1 MATTDS
7 SIDCRRHSPCDLLVG
22 LPVQGTGTQLVS
34 LLKDVLRAADG
45 GVWRIADMARHLFHS
60 VFLLSSPWHHV
71 VVSVVRT
78 HDMAL

>member
-1 MATTDS
+1 MATTNS
-7 SIDCRRHSPCDLLVG
+7 SVDCPRHSPCDLRVG
-22 LPVQGTGTQLVS
+22 LPIQGARTQLVS

-60 VFLLSSPWHHV
+60 VFLLPSPWHHV

-78 HDMAL
+78 HDVAL